1 MMKKAIALLLALTIL
16 CMAGCSKKEEQP
28 VPTTVT
34 EATAAPETTAPETT
48 PPETE
53 PPKPKLEPGTVQGSN
68 VPGVLALLSRG
79 DQVEVTGYAD
89 ETHATVKTD
98 LGTGT
103 LETWLL
109 RFAGEAQ
116 PESWTGYARWNTGFY
131 SDYDLAGTAPTTLKT
146 NTTTGGNG

>member
-16 CMAGCSKKEEQP
+16 FAAGCSKQAEQP
-28 VPTTVT
+28 APTTVT
-34 EATAAPETTAPETT
+34 EAIAAPETTGPETT

-53 PPKPKLEPGTVQGSN
+53 PPRPSLEPGTVQGSN

-79 DQVEVTGYAD
+79 DQVEVTGYTD

-98 LGTGT
+98 LGIGT

-109 RFAGEAQ
+109 RFAG
-116 PESWTGYARWNTGFY
+116 
-131 SDYDLAGTAPTTLKT
+131 
-146 NTTTGGNG
+146 